1 MLRNLDFVKS
11 LPSDLIQ
18 TSSQGGIISL
28 VSMAFFFLIL
38 VMELGSFWSEKVIE
52 VVEVDSDF
60 NSQIKISFD
69 VMMMELPCAHVQ
81 AVVNDVMGNRI
92 EGIDD
97 ISWAEFG
104 EDNKMLRNYT
114 RKDKYWKDALR
125 ENGHDVEAMDDNDP
139 EEENPVTAE
148 SKELDADWSSSHD
161 GFKHKSF
168 DEVIK
173 FHDFHMV
180 NFFAGWCSHCQV
192 FAPKWKEI
200 AESLD
205 MKPQFVDETG
215 KMAKVKFMKMNC
227 VDFMQVCQKER
238 IRGFPELRF
247 YTTDGN
253 FRSFMGPRNNEEIK
267 NFIAKQVKGLTSRE
281 ASGQALTKASR
292 QKKQGDSTVLGKED
306 EKTGGCVKCRLS
318 GWITVPKVPGE
329 FHLMAT
335 GKYSKMNLNP
345 MTANLSHRLF
355 SLTIAKDGQV
365 TKSQKDLLKEVR
377 RLTKSGGLSSDR
389 AEALRNAVAPALPL
403 NVQKSDFSALKGAY
417 IATEVGTAPQHFL
430 QIEGH
435 QLWTRERYYDY
446 SMYTKTS
453 SVKKLEESD
462 LETYGSMREHH
473 RVPQT
478 RFYYRIEPLV
488 THYIISS
495 RRWYDV
501 VTNILSL
508 IASTY
513 LVSSGVNTGIGTI
526 KKSFGMKAE

>member
-1 MLRNLDFVKS
+1 
-11 LPSDLIQ
+11 LIQ

-38 VMELGSFWSEKVIE
+38 VMELGSFWSERVIE
-52 VVEVDSDF
+52 IVEVDSDF

-69 VMMMELPCAHVQ
+69 VLMLELPCPHIQ

-97 ISWAEFG
+97 ITWSELR
-104 EDNKMLRNYT
+104 EDGKVIRNYT
-114 RKDKYWKDALR
+114 RKDRYWKERMRA
-125 ENGHDVEAMDDNDP
+125 NGNDVEVLEEDDP

-148 SKELDADWSSSHD
+148 SKELDADWASSHD

-168 DEVIK
+168 DETIK

-192 FAPKWKEI
+192 FAPKWAKI
-200 AESLD
+200 AEAYD
-205 MKPQFVDETG
+205 MKPEFTDETG
-215 KMAKVKFMKMNC
+215 RKAKVKFIKINC
-227 VDFMQVCQKER
+227 VDFMSVCQKER

-247 YTTDGN
+247 YTSDGN
-253 FRSFMGPRNNEEIK
+253 WRSFMGPRNDEEIK
-267 NFIAKQVKGLTSRE
+267 NFIAKQVKQLTSRE
-281 ASGQALTKASR
+281 ASDAALTRSSR
-292 QKKQGDSTVLGKED
+292 SKHKGDSTVLGTAGDDGEA
-306 EKTGGCVKCRLS
+306 VKCRLS
-318 GWITVPKVPGE
+318 GQIVVPKVPGE

-335 GKYSKMNLNP
+335 GKLSKTNLNP
-345 MTANLSHRLF
+345 MTANLSHRIF
-355 SLTIAKDGQV
+355 SLSITKQGQV
-365 TKSQKDLLKEVR
+365 TKSQVELLKIIR
-377 RLTKSGGLSSDR
+377 RLTKSGGLASDR
-389 AEALRNAVAPALPL
+389 ADALRNAVAPALPL
-403 NVQKSDFSALKGAY
+403 NVQKSDYSALKGAY

-435 QLWTRERYYDY
+435 ELWTEERYYDY

-453 SVKKLEESD
+453 SVKMLEDSD
-462 LETYGSMREHH
+462 LETYGALREHH

-488 THYIISS
+488 THYIISG

-513 LVSSGVNTGIGTI
+513 LVSSGLNTGIGTI
-526 KKSFGMKAE
+526 KKSMGIKTE